1 MARKKKEAEPKAE
14 KKVFRKKAA
23 RAVAEEIEKKPAVS
37 VDAMVDENKAA
48 TVSTPYQKYLRK
60 LMKKAGGRA

>member
-1 MARKKKEAEPKAE
+1 MAKKKKEEAPKAE

-23 RAVAEEIEKKPAVS
+23 RAVAEEIEKKPVVS

-48 TVSTPYQKYLRK
+48 TVSTDYQKYIRK
-60 LMKKAGGRA
+60 LMKRAGGRI